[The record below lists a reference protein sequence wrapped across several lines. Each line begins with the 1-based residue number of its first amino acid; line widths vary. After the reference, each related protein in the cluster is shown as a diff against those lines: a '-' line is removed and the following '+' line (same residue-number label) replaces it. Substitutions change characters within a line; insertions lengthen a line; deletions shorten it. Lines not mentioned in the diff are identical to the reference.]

1 MYIDSN
7 GNDADSI
14 FSNWDNVDWKELLRL
29 LGILMVQLFIA
40 SVKYQFENIFK
51 SKKNDKEHKDQVDIK
66 LDQNASQTSASESED
81 IAEAYIVWCYPTGNS
96 TPAALGPVVSI
107 RDANLKGAFGG
118 KIDERNKTAEQYLIS
133 DDLW

>member
-29 LGILMVQLFIA
+29 LGILMVQLFIE

-66 LDQNASQTSASESED
+66 PDQNASQTSANESED
-81 IAEAYIVWCYPTGNS
+81 IAWCYLTGNS
-96 TPAALGPVVSI
+96 TPAALGPIVSI
-107 RDANLKGAFGG
+107 LDANLKGAFGG
-118 KIDERNKTAEQYLIS
+118 KIDERNKTDEQYLIY